1 MKIGFELVL
10 FIVLLNV
17 VSTVVYQVA
26 VPGTEYAVI
35 QQSGSQSNATQM
47 ESEFNATTM
56 LGRWKSNFF
65 ESLPFVGI
73 LFSMVFMMWDV
84 ISVVVN
90 GFPALIQSFGYLIGD
105 PVARAAFDI
114 IMTVFR
120 LGFAAI
126 IFFWIFE
133 IATGRPVME

>member
-56 LGRWKSNFF
+56 LGRWKSNPL

-105 PVARAAFDI
+105 PVARAAFDV
-114 IMTVFR
+114 IMTVIR
-120 LGFAAI
+120 VGFVAI